1 MCRAAEKAMQSAA
14 ADGSLPVLLVNANRS
29 GEPFVCELSMSKK
42 KHPKLGWSYHA
53 GVLRDVSGAIS
64 VERVLRSAQNDEA
77 YERLCSEWGHS
88 AKAPSGCGDDL
99 ALTDE
104 LHSVAE
110 AMWKDELSKGIKPN
124 ASRKPADA
132 DTSSIWSRSTAST
145 LASRS
150 SEPKP
155 ESAEKAFH
163 FGALFGG
170 ADAGVEHPDQQE
182 SEDVARK
189 RTLSGTNDASDTSGA
204 GATFRSGRRRE

>member
-1 MCRAAEKAMQSAA
+1 
-14 ADGSLPVLLVNANRS
+14 
-29 GEPFVCELSMSKK
+29 
-42 KHPKLGWSYHA
+42 
-53 GVLRDVSGAIS
+53 
-64 VERVLRSAQNDEA
+64 
-77 YERLCSEWGHS
+77 
-88 AKAPSGCGDDL
+88 
-99 ALTDE
+99 
-104 LHSVAE
+104 
-110 AMWKDELSKGIKPN
+110 MWKDELSKGIKPN

-145 LASRS
+145 RGSRS

-204 GATFRSGRRRE
+204 GATFRSVRRREERQAELSKVEDSEGFITADEDEDEAMTCRRSQAIPGVRLRC